1 MEKIEPHHNNLQAS
15 SLSTGYH
22 LQVPKWTDTRLT
34 AEELDFLVRATEAA
48 RLNPINDSVSVNH
61 QSFQASLAGNIS
73 KSEKLED
80 KNNWFYE
87 TVLKKQIEKLFLSTD
102 NNYYKYH
109 IEKEEPLPEFEM
121 SSFWVNYQKKHEF
134 NPMHLHHGLFSFVIF
149 MKIPTHWKEQIAL
162 PISVNSNAPLA
173 SHFQFI
179 LGKENGEV
187 MTFPIALSPEDEGR
201 MLFFPATL
209 QHMVHPFY
217 ECEEERVTISG
228 NILLK
233 DSKEEKHSVMPETI
247 VLTGDVYEEKE
258 NMLKIMENSVELM
271 KKDLEQMKKTESIAP
286 ASQSSEKK

>member
-1 MEKIEPHHNNLQAS
+1 MEKIEPQLINNNNNLQH
-15 SLSTGYH
+15 STGYH
-22 LQVPKWTDTRLT
+22 KWTDTRLT

-48 RLNPINDSVSVNH
+48 RRNPINDSVSVNH

-134 NPMHLHHGLFSFVIF
+134 NPLHNHNGFYSFVVF
-149 MKIPTHWKEQIAL
+149 MNIPTHWEEQHAL
-162 PISVNSNAPLA
+162 PFSVHSNAPCA
-173 SHFQFI
+173 SNFVFVYS
-179 LGKENGEV
+179 ENEQIKK
-187 MTFPIALSPEDEGR
+187 TEFRLSPEDEGR

-228 NILLK
+228 NILQK
-233 DSKEEKHSVMPETI
+233 DSKEEKHPVMPETI

-258 NMLKIMENSVELM
+258 NMLKIMENGVELM

-286 ASQSSEKK
+286 ASQNSEKK